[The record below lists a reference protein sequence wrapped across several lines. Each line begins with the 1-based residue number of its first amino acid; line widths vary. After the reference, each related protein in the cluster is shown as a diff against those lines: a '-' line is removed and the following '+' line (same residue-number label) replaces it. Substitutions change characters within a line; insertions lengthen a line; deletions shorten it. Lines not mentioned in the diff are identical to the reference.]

1 MREGVT
7 IKSSIYTLNSQKIMN
22 LSDHSFEPE
31 LRTQLDQHPLY
42 ASVHTLEDLRCFM
55 AHHVYAVWDFMSLL
69 KFLQGAVAPVSVPW
83 LPSGSAQSTLAQRF
97 INEIVLGEA
106 TDDGL
111 PDAAG
116 EPSFISHF
124 DLYLGAMEEVG
135 ADTRPV
141 RAFLKTVK
149 KKGLAAA
156 LLKSDIPEP
165 SRRFM
170 ATTFGFLDT
179 EKTHL
184 VGAAFALGR
193 EQVIPG
199 MFRSL
204 LADMGISKKKAPLF
218 HYYLERHIHL
228 DDESHGPLSL
238 KLLAQLCGN
247 SASKQ
252 KAADKAAR
260 QALEA
265 RITFWDGVR
274 NNLPSALKMRKS

>member
-1 MREGVT
+1 
-7 IKSSIYTLNSQKIMN
+7 MN
-22 LSDHSFEPE
+22 LSDYSFEPE
-31 LRTQLDQHPLY
+31 LRTRLDRHPLY
-42 ASVHTLEDLRCFM
+42 ASVRTLADLRCFM
-55 AHHVYAVWDFMSLL
+55 EHHVYAVWDFMSLL

-83 LPSGSAQSTLAQRF
+83 LPTGSAQSTLAQRF
-97 INEIVLGEA
+97 INEIVLGEE
-106 TDDGL
+106 TDEGL
-111 PDAAG
+111 PDSAKN
-116 EPSFISHF
+116 PSFISHF

-141 RAFLKTVK
+141 RAFLKAVK
-149 KKGLAAA
+149 KKGLTAA

-179 EKTHL
+179 EKAHL

-204 LADMGISKKKAPLF
+204 LSDMGISKKKAPLF

-247 SASKQ
+247 SASKH
-252 KAADKAAR
+252 KAAGKAAR
-260 QALEA
+260 QAVEA
-265 RITFWDGVR
+265 RITFWNGVR
-274 NNLPSALKMRKS
+274 ASLPSASKMK